1 MPADYIAYLQEHESS
16 TSPEWIDVGKD
27 EFEHIVMED
36 DPVNFHQAMQ
46 SANSQQWLEAMN
58 EEMQSMKDNDV
69 WDLVVLPEGIKPIG
83 NKWIFK
89 TKKRI
94 QMAMWRDLKL
104 VW

>member
-1 MPADYIAYLQEHESS
+1 MPEKTMML
-16 TSPEWIDVGKD
+16 
-27 EFEHIVMED
+27 EHIVMED
-36 DPVNFHQAMQ
+36 DPVNFYQAME
-46 SANSQQWLEAMN
+46 SANSQQWLEVMN

-83 NKWIFK
+83 NKWIIN

-94 QMAMWRDLKL
+94 QMVMWRDLKL